1 MTSITFDT
9 LKYAERLEEAGVSR
23 EQAKAFA
30 EAQRESI
37 GEIDLATKADLNE
50 VESRLN
56 NQLTEIR
63 GELKLSCWMLA
74 IIIAVNVLPILK
86 NIF

>member
-63 GELKLSCWMLA
+63 GELKLSRWMLA